1 MLLTANYS
9 GMHGVHIPI
18 GDGGMNAYCPTTVC
32 TSGFAGLPTE
42 APNGALGLV
51 TQYLS
56 AGDAN
61 YNGLTISLQRRL
73 SAGLTF
79 TANYTWSHALDDVS
93 NGGVTNAQF
102 GLFQTDQDIQAPVN
116 PFNIRANY
124 GNADYDVRHYFS
136 ANMVLTDMFR
146 HTGFKW
152 GPNQVFGGWTLS
164 SNWFLRSG
172 MPFTVVDGSAL
183 SPLLGLNY
191 ANPGGFPAS
200 AAGYVPQS
208 CPGGVN
214 STCLTTSQFAPPAN
228 GSPTGFGNMARNSI
242 YGPHFFDVDIALMKD
257 IRIKER
263 LTFSFGA
270 QAYNAFNHPNF
281 DNPVN
286 DISNTGLFGTTIAE
300 VAPPTS
306 LLGAFVPGTAAS
318 PRFLEIKGVIRF

>member
-32 TSGFAGLPTE
+32 TSGFAGLPTA

-93 NGGVTNAQF
+93 NGGVANEPF
-102 GLFQTDQDIQAPVN
+102 GIFQTDLDITSPQN
-116 PFNIRANY
+116 PFNIRGNY
-124 GNADYDVRHYFS
+124 GSADYDVRHYFS

-164 SNWFLRSG
+164 SNLFLRSG
-172 MPFTVVDGSAL
+172 LPVSIIDNSAL
-183 SPLLGLNY
+183 DTLFGYNY
-191 ANPGGFPAS
+191 A
-200 AAGYVPQS
+200 
-208 CPGGVN
+208 GVI
-214 STCLTTSQFAPPAN
+214 F
-228 GSPTGFGNMARNSI
+228 
-242 YGPHFFDVDIALMKD
+242 
-257 IRIKER
+257 
-263 LTFSFGA
+263 
-270 QAYNAFNHPNF
+270 
-281 DNPVN
+281 
-286 DISNTGLFGTTIAE
+286 
-300 VAPPTS
+300 
-306 LLGAFVPGTAAS
+306 AS
-318 PRFLEIKGVIRF
+318 PITSVSGSCANAVN